1 MFLFV
6 LKIKF
11 RKKTLKG
18 FVVDANSL
26 LIVLLKYENNKTATE
41 KMLWQK
47 EIKPLQN
54 KNYMLICGWHIK
66 YTIKN

>member
-18 FVVDANSL
+18 FVVNANSL

>member
-1 MFLFV
+1 M
-6 LKIKF
+6 KIKF

-41 KMLWQK
+41 KML
-47 EIKPLQN
+47 
-54 KNYMLICGWHIK
+54 
-66 YTIKN
+66 

>member
-1 MFLFV
+1 M
-6 LKIKF
+6 
-11 RKKTLKG
+11 
-18 FVVDANSL
+18 

-66 YTIKN
+66 YTIKI